1 MNFRFNK
8 KEPINATTGQLYPF
22 KKASQRDR
30 YTGYFTVPLAYK
42 LIYYCNWI
50 NILRSNYKLNNSA
63 FLLFHNPI

>member
-1 MNFRFNK
+1 MEMRLRLPVGIDSFEKLRK
-8 KEPINATTGQLYPF
+8 LR
-22 KKASQRDR
+22 SQRDR